1 MQRQWKTAFLTI
13 LDYQT
18 MPAAEVI
25 DSLKRV
31 GYEGI
36 EWTVK
41 GHFDPDRGIAP
52 LKDLVARTRDAGMG
66 VSQVMDHKDLI
77 CLDEGKRQE
86 TIQRTVR
93 VIEAAGECG
102 IAAVSVLTGPA
113 IWEPGYVVVG
123 QDMSEGAAWEQA
135 CDALET
141 FSNAAAQAGTTI
153 TSEAVYGMLAHDFYT
168 HRYLLEKVPHPAH
181 RINFDPSH
189 HVLYGL
195 EDMKWMIH
203 EFKDRISHVHIK
215 DGIGVPELRKFVFP
229 LLGEGRVDWKAFFTA
244 LEEIDYRGYCSLEYE
259 SFRFYRQVLK
269 NNPEAAAQL
278 LLDQLNALLTD

>member
-18 MPAAEVI
+18 MPASEVI
-25 DSLKRV
+25 ESLKRV

-77 CLDEGKRQE
+77 GLDEGKRRE

-113 IWEPGYVVVG
+113 IWEPGHVVIG
-123 QDMSEGAAWEQA
+123 QDMSEGTANKRVRHWTSSVTQRRKQALQSPRKLSTVCSRTISTHIAIYWKKCRIRRTASISIPRTTSSTAWK
-135 CDALET
+135 T
-141 FSNAAAQAGTTI
+141 
-153 TSEAVYGMLAHDFYT
+153 
-168 HRYLLEKVPHPAH
+168 
-181 RINFDPSH
+181 
-189 HVLYGL
+189 
-195 EDMKWMIH
+195 
-203 EFKDRISHVHIK
+203 
-215 DGIGVPELRKFVFP
+215 
-229 LLGEGRVDWKAFFTA
+229 
-244 LEEIDYRGYCSLEYE
+244 
-259 SFRFYRQVLK
+259 
-269 NNPEAAAQL
+269 
-278 LLDQLNALLTD
+278 